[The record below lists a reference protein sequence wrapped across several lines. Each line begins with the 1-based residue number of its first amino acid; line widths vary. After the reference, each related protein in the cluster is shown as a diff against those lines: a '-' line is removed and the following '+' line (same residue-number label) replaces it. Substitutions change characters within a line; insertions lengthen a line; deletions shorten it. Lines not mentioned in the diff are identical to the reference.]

1 MSVDEGT
8 IEGLRAQLD
17 DDTRQRVDKA
27 VGAVV
32 RAKRDGGKVVVVTGS
47 GPNLHEGVTTLVAD
61 LIHQGVV
68 DGVVTSSAVV
78 AHEMAGTLEWV
89 HRVRGD
95 ALDLD
100 QAALPMDGMF
110 EISLLSED
118 WLEAIAAE
126 MPVDRGLI
134 GRALETDGEDIIKG
148 AGNLAYPLGLRT
160 ERLARDAEALA
171 KAIGVPLEEV
181 VGPGAD
187 PHTMIGA
194 GYARSAPVLVS
205 IPQLVGGG
213 AVGLAIGDSISIT
226 ERSARIA
233 SLLGDADVIIE
244 SAVALTQ
251 EIHDGPFE
259 TYTGHG
265 IWAHW
270 DGVPTYSLA
279 HKQLIRIDLDPN
291 LERAWQVERESGTV
305 GAAIAKGLPKTKITG
320 IPFRMEMSGFA
331 RLPGSLPIVGDIGAI
346 WPILAFTAAQALG
359 VELGFMSY
367 PQHTQAG
374 SEMREWIAHNVRPV
388 DRAAMREGAR
398 RQRLRAAAR

>member
-1 MSVDEGT
+1 MSVDRGV
-8 IEGLRAQLD
+8 IEALRAELD
-17 DDTRQRVDKA
+17 DDTRRRVENA
-27 VGAVV
+27 AGAVA
-32 RAKRDGGKVVVVTGS
+32 RAKQDGRKVAVVTGS
-47 GPNLHEGVTTLVAD
+47 GPNLHEGVTTLIAD
-61 LIHQGVV
+61 LIHHGVV
-68 DGVVTSSAVV
+68 DGVATSSAVV
-78 AHEMAGTLEWV
+78 AHEMAGALERV

-110 EISLLSED
+110 EVSLLPED
-118 WLEAIAAE
+118 WLEVIGAE
-126 MPVDRGLI
+126 MPVDRALI

-160 ERLARDAEALA
+160 ERLAREAEALA
-171 KAIGVPLEEV
+171 KARGAPLEEV
-181 VGPGAD
+181 VGAGAD

-226 ERSARIA
+226 ERAARIA
-233 SLLGDADVIIE
+233 SLLADADVIIE

-270 DGVPTYSLA
+270 DGLPTFSLSD
-279 HKQLIRIDLDPN
+279 KQLIRIDLDPN
-291 LERAWQVERESGTV
+291 IERAWRLERESGAV
-305 GAAIAKGLPKTKITG
+305 GAAIAQGLPKTKITG

-331 RLPGSLPIVGDIGAI
+331 RLPGSLPIVGDIGVI

-367 PQHTQAG
+367 PQQTQAG
-374 SEMREWIAHNVRPV
+374 SEMREWIAQTVRPV
-388 DRAAMREGAR
+388 DRAAMREGAA
-398 RQRLRAAAR
+398 RQRPRAVAR